1 MPEPHGPG
9 TQIPATEDMRSG
21 PPARETGGPDCASAS
36 PYRHHWGLSLFGTFA
51 ALAGLALLTGC
62 GASSTPGSGAGAD
75 GGDSPVQVKVAAPE
89 GAATAPLYIA
99 LEEGYFADA
108 GLDVELVPIKAS
120 SDIPALLA
128 TGDVDFGT
136 GQPNATFYNAVASGI
151 DDPVVLATN
160 AYDEDTRLPGLMV
173 RTDLVDDREVSDAGD
188 LGGRTVAVIGPSTSS
203 QYFAE
208 AAIRGAGGDPSRV
221 EFTVMGL
228 PDMLSALSNGKIDA
242 AWMFEPLASTAIAED
257 IAVPVAGVGEVAPG
271 FPTWLQASEQIVSSD
286 PEAVEAFVGASIKAL
301 EFYDA
306 ALEDDRRDEII
317 QVLTQ
322 YTSMDDAAD
331 WEDTELP
338 TVSTD
343 GAIQAGPVD
352 AFQQYLVD
360 GGVIETVTPAS
371 EYVDDSFR
379 QASLD
384 PAG

>member
-1 MPEPHGPG
+1 MPEPREPG
-9 TQIPATEDMRSG
+9 TQFPAGEDTRSG
-21 PPARETGGPDCASAS
+21 PSVREASGPDGASAS
-36 PYRHHWGLSLFGTFA
+36 SYRHHWGLSLFGTFA

-62 GASSTPGSGAGAD
+62 GASGAPASGAGAD
-75 GGDSPVQVKVAAPE
+75 GGDAPVQVKVAAPE

-99 LEEGYFADA
+99 LEKGYFADA

-136 GQPNATFYNAVASGI
+136 GQPNATFYNAAASGI

-160 AYDEDTRLPGLMV
+160 AYDEGTRLPGLMV
-173 RTDLVDDREVSDAGD
+173 RSDLVDDGEVSDAGD
-188 LGGRTVAVIGPSTSS
+188 LAGRTVAVIGPSTSS

-208 AAIRGAGGDPSRV
+208 SAIRSAGGDPSGV

-242 AWMFEPLASTAIAED
+242 AWMFEPLASTAITED
-257 IAVPVAGVGEVAPG
+257 IAVPVAAVGEVAPG

-286 PEAVEAFVGASIKAL
+286 PEAVEDFVGASIKAL
-301 EFYDA
+301 EFYDT
-306 ALEDDRRDEII
+306 ALEEDRRDEVI
-317 QVLTQ
+317 QILTQ

-352 AFQQYLVD
+352 AFQQYLAD

-379 QASLD
+379 RAALD
-384 PAG
+384 RAG